1 MMGDVVSIAKTR
13 PVREILKASRPLL
26 KQALGEE
33 RSERFQHRARAR
45 IEALEPGAPR
55 FHAPM
60 NKMLFG
66 LGVPVLGLY
75 QALREDLGVERE
87 PALRLLEEMV
97 QSAFH
102 RMYDSPLRGAM
113 TGAFYRMGWFR
124 ELMRKWMRSAQEP
137 HGFHFEVAGRERGE
151 DSLIFEVRGCAL
163 LKYFTAHGAPE
174 VVPILCRL
182 DELTARSMR
191 GVKLERTGTIAM
203 GAGHCDFRYVSTRN
217 ERTNAGRRVL
227 R

>member
-1 MMGDVVSIAKTR
+1 MKGDVVSSAKTR

-45 IEALEPGAPR
+45 IEALEPAAPR
-55 FHAPM
+55 FRAPM

-87 PALRLLEEMV
+87 QALRLLEEMV
-97 QSAFH
+97 RSAFH
-102 RMYDSPLRGAM
+102 RMYGSPIRSAM

-124 ELMRKWMRSAQEP
+124 ELMREWMRSAHEP
-137 HGFHFEVAGRERGE
+137 EGFHFEVVGRERGE

-163 LKYFTAHGAPE
+163 LKYFTAHAAPE

-182 DELTARSMR
+182 DELTARYMR

-203 GAGHCDFRYVSTRN
+203 GARRCDFRYVSTRK
-217 ERTNAGRRVL
+217 ESPTGVRR
-227 R
+227 